1 MWISH
6 VCNLMWT
13 FTLKLSLWGLSALLT
28 WCSIFIFYC
37 WIVNDIQK
45 LKTMWS
51 ALLYFATYT
60 CTTERPQSLESQCAI
75 VTQIPIGP
83 WILYHSWC
91 VSIQLHIGGSI
102 DMPPPTFEIH
112 FFVLLQ
118 TVWPAQCFVTNLAS
132 QGK

>member
-1 MWISH
+1 M
-6 VCNLMWT
+6 CNLMWT

-28 WCSIFIFYC
+28 WCSIFSFYC

-60 CTTERPQSLESQCAI
+60 QTERPQSLESQCAI

-91 VSIQLHIGGSI
+91 VFIQLHIGGKHWYVTTHI
-102 DMPPPTFEIH
+102 WNP
-112 FFVLLQ
+112 FFCVLAQ
-118 TVWPAQCFVTNLAS
+118 TVWPAQSFVTNLAS